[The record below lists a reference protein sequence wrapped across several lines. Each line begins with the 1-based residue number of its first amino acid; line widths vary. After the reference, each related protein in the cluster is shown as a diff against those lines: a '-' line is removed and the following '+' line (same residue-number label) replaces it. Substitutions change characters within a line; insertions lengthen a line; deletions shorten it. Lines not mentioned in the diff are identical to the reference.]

1 MVRSSSDQW
10 EDPSQSG
17 RGNKKMESWYLV
29 AVFAFGI
36 AALITAVMWL
46 KIHPFVALL
55 TASIGVGLAAGM
67 SPETVIESMT
77 SGMGNTLG
85 FVAVVV
91 GLGSIFG
98 MMLEQSGGA
107 EKLADRLVKMFGPQQ
122 AALALGLVGFL
133 VCIPV
138 FLDVALVMLLPL
150 AVAAGKRTGQPVTR
164 FALPM
169 LVGMAVTHAF
179 VPPTPGPTAVANLLG
194 ADLGWVITVGIAAG
208 LPTLIITAIFASKVL
223 SKVASGNV
231 SLDISPGTNA
241 PQRKSPHLAIVVALL
256 VLPLVLIV
264 SETAARAALGEESPT
279 ALWLMLV
286 GHPFTALLIATLAA
300 FYFLGKRL
308 GMPAQE
314 VQRIAERA
322 LEPAGVILLV
332 TGAGGVFKQVLIDS
346 GAGDAVASSLTSASV
361 STVVLAWLVAV
372 IIRVLQGSATVAMI
386 TAAGLVAPLV
396 TASGQPEPFAALVT
410 IAIASGA
417 SVASHV
423 NDSGFWL
430 VGKFLGL
437 SVGETLKTWTVQ
449 ETIIGVLGLIFVVG
463 IAALYGVL

>member
-1 MVRSSSDQW
+1 
-10 EDPSQSG
+10 
-17 RGNKKMESWYLV
+17 
-29 AVFAFGI
+29 
-36 AALITAVMWL
+36 
-46 KIHPFVALL
+46 
-55 TASIGVGLAAGM
+55 
-67 SPETVIESMT
+67 
-77 SGMGNTLG
+77 
-85 FVAVVV
+85 
-91 GLGSIFG
+91 
-98 MMLEQSGGA
+98 
-107 EKLADRLVKMFGPQQ
+107 
-122 AALALGLVGFL
+122 
-133 VCIPV
+133 
-138 FLDVALVMLLPL
+138 
-150 AVAAGKRTGQPVTR
+150 
-164 FALPM
+164 
-169 LVGMAVTHAF
+169 
-179 VPPTPGPTAVANLLG
+179 
-194 ADLGWVITVGIAAG
+194 

-231 SLDISPGTNA
+231 SLDVSPDTSA
-241 PQRKSPHLAIVVALL
+241 PQRKSPHLAIVVTLL

-264 SETAARAALGEESPT
+264 SETAARAALGEDSPT

-300 FYFLGKRL
+300 FYFLGKKL

-361 STVVLAWLVAV
+361 PTVVLAWLVAV

-449 ETIIGVLGLIFVVG
+449 ETIIGVLGLVFVVC
-463 IAALYGVL
+463 IAAMYGVL

>member
-1 MVRSSSDQW
+1 
-10 EDPSQSG
+10 
-17 RGNKKMESWYLV
+17 
-29 AVFAFGI
+29 
-36 AALITAVMWL
+36 
-46 KIHPFVALL
+46 
-55 TASIGVGLAAGM
+55 
-67 SPETVIESMT
+67 
-77 SGMGNTLG
+77 
-85 FVAVVV
+85 
-91 GLGSIFG
+91 
-98 MMLEQSGGA
+98 
-107 EKLADRLVKMFGPQQ
+107 
-122 AALALGLVGFL
+122 
-133 VCIPV
+133 
-138 FLDVALVMLLPL
+138 MLLPL

-179 VPPTPGPTAVANLLG
+179 VPPTPGRRQLRIYLVPTRMGYYRRHCRWTSNINHHGNLC
-194 ADLGWVITVGIAAG
+194 IK
-208 LPTLIITAIFASKVL
+208 SL
-223 SKVASGNV
+223 SK
-231 SLDISPGTNA
+231 SPPAMCPSMYRLTHL
-241 PQRKSPHLAIVVALL
+241 PQRKSPHLAIVVTLL

-361 STVVLAWLVAV
+361 PTVVLAWLVAV

-449 ETIIGVLGLIFVVG
+449 ETIIGVLGLVFVVC
-463 IAALYGVL
+463 IAAMYGVL

>member
-1 MVRSSSDQW
+1 
-10 EDPSQSG
+10 
-17 RGNKKMESWYLV
+17 MESWYLV
-29 AVFAFGI
+29 LVVTVGI

-55 TASIGVGLAAGM
+55 AASIGVGLAAGM
-67 SPETVIESMT
+67 SPDSVIQSMT

-107 EKLADRLVKMFGPQQ
+107 EKLADRLVKFFGPQQ

-150 AVAAGKRTGQPVTR
+150 AVAAAKRTGQPVTK

-179 VPPTPGPTAVANLLG
+179 VPPTPGPTAVAAMLG

-208 LPTLIITAIFASKVL
+208 LPTLIITAIFASQVL

-231 SLDISPGTNA
+231 SLDIPPNTA
-241 PQRKSPHLAIVVALL
+241 PQRKSPHLGIVIALL
-256 VLPLVLIV
+256 VLPLALIV
-264 SETAARAALGEESPT
+264 SETASRATLGEESPA

-308 GMPAQE
+308 GMPAE
-314 VQRIAERA
+314 DVQRIAERA

-346 GAGDAVASSLTSASV
+346 GAGDAVASSLTAAALP
-361 STVVLAWLVAV
+361 TIVLAW
-372 IIRVLQGSATVAMI
+372 
-386 TAAGLVAPLV
+386 
-396 TASGQPEPFAALVT
+396 
-410 IAIASGA
+410 
-417 SVASHV
+417 
-423 NDSGFWL
+423 
-430 VGKFLGL
+430 
-437 SVGETLKTWTVQ
+437 
-449 ETIIGVLGLIFVVG
+449 VV
-463 IAALYGVL
+463 